1 MHYRLIIL
9 IVHIPL
15 LWVHFPPPTIINLS
29 ISVLVHWIIILRFYS
44 LLWMERFS
52 WSMFR
57 SSKSLAF
64 LGWVHWERLA
74 TGGASFHGAS
84 FHSWT
89 WETGKSIAVCSSL
102 QSSWTPLP
110 SPWPPW
116 FSLPTPWSL
125 WPPLPAPCQSPWSY
139 RLTPWSLC
147 LPLPAP
153 WSPCSPAAT
162 TTRAISTGTA
172 LRAALAAIRISLVA
186 L

>member
-9 IVHIPL
+9 IVHIPF

-89 WETGKSIAVCSSL
+89 WEKGKSIALCSSL
-102 QSSWTPLP
+102 QSSWQPLP
-110 SPWPPW
+110 SPWSPW
-116 FSLPTPWSL
+116 FSLPTLWST

-139 RLTPWSLC
+139 RLTLWSLS

-153 WSPCSPAAT
+153 
-162 TTRAISTGTA
+162 
-172 LRAALAAIRISLVA
+172 
-186 L
+186 